1 MRWVEGQNPSYVL
14 VLWAGIADRISG
26 RLPTVRRLVFWIRTQ
41 PHSWMIMILQIAVFQ
56 GLLSVS
62 IALLGAYFA
71 GLAGWIVIQRPWFE
85 VALSRRQWLYSCSC
99 AGFLSG
105 LIGGLVGAD
114 LATDQFLPWVTQELN
129 QVMSLHFVF
138 V

>member
-1 MRWVEGQNPSYVL
+1 
-14 VLWAGIADRISG
+14 
-26 RLPTVRRLVFWIRTQ
+26 
-41 PHSWMIMILQIAVFQ
+41 MILQIAAFQ

-62 IALLGAYFA
+62 LGLFGAYVA

-85 VALSRRQWLYSCSC
+85 VALSHRQWLYSCIC
-99 AGFLSG
+99 TGFLSG
-105 LIGGLVGAD
+105 LSGGLVGAD
-114 LATDQFLPWVTQELN
+114 LATDQFLPWVTHELN